1 MRILQQG
8 LSLSLESGKLP
19 ESMEPSEGPSYC
31 VINFTWLRMA
41 GIQDGEIRMV
51 GYMDYHMLG
60 DQTRPPN

>member
-1 MRILQQG
+1 
-8 LSLSLESGKLP
+8 
-19 ESMEPSEGPSYC
+19 MEPSEGPSYC